1 MKKGAIILFLL
12 SACLTTGC
20 NKHHDDSPAQASV
33 PNVAGMWQGNGTDDT
48 IGYFTVS
55 MTIQQDGDT
64 AIGTYQTVSTY
75 ATTSGTI
82 RIDLRPVN
90 TDIDN
95 IASITMA
102 RTAWT
107 SQACSA
113 SFTLVGGTGKM
124 TSHYIGLNYSGTDC
138 THTGYNG
145 GFNMTRTVAM

>member
-20 NKHHDDSPAQASV
+20 NKHHDDSTSQGSV

-64 AIGTYQTVSTY
+64 AIGTYQTVSSF

-82 RIDLRPVN
+82 RINLVPTNGGNDVQS
-90 TDIDN
+90 
-95 IASITMA
+95 IAMA

-113 SFTLVGGTGKM
+113 SFTLSTPAKM
-124 TSHYIGLNYSGTDC
+124 TSSYIGLNYIGTDC

-145 GFNMTRTVAM
+145 GFNMNKTIAM